1 MKKLLIA
8 LALAGTASISTTA
21 GAEPRPAAGPAM
33 AYDWSGLYI
42 GIQGGSGTSHTTV
55 TNVTDTHFF
64 TFIGDSRSITAS
76 GFLGGVI
83 LGAQKQFGL
92 MILGIE
98 AGSAWGTL
106 SKTVRTQGRFTLDNY
121 NAKIIDPRFVA
132 GKIGVTFDRT
142 LIYGKGGW
150 ATAGV
155 STQSD
160 EFPEFTHFGHSSG
173 RQNGYVVGVGAEYAW
188 MAHVIAGIEYN
199 YYDLGA
205 KAQVG
210 TSNTGGSYT
219 VAVHPTAHA
228 IVARLSYKFN

>member
-8 LALAGTASISTTA
+8 LALAGTVSLSTTA
-21 GAEPRPAAGPAM
+21 GAEPRLAAAPAI

-42 GIQGGSGTSHTTV
+42 GIHGGSGTSHTTV

-64 TFIGDSRSITAS
+64 NFIGDSRSITAS

-92 MILGIE
+92 MVLGIE
-98 AGSAWGTL
+98 GGSTWGTL
-106 SKTVRTQGRFTLDNY
+106 SRTVRAQGPFALDNY
-121 NAKIIDPRFVA
+121 NAKVVDPRFVA

-142 LIYGKGGW
+142 LVYGKGGW
-150 ATAGV
+150 AAAGV

-160 EFPEFTHFGHSSG
+160 EFPRFTHFGHSSG
-173 RQNGYVVGVGAEYAW
+173 HHNGYVVGVGIEYAW
-188 MAHVIAGIEYN
+188 MAHVVAGIEYN

-205 KAQVG
+205 KTQAG
-210 TSNTGGSYT
+210 NSNSFGSYNVT
-219 VAVHPTAHA
+219 VHPTAHA
-228 IVARLSYKFN
+228 ILARLSYKFD